1 MSQHQ
6 CEKETCESCNETN
19 CPSHQKIEKIS
30 PNPKTQIKHT
40 IAIISGKGG
49 VGKSLVTSLLAK
61 ELNELGYKVGIMD
74 ADITG
79 PSIPKSF
86 GIAEKATGDETRIL
100 ALHSNKGVAIMS
112 TNCLLED
119 DTDPIIWRGPMIANL
134 VTQLYSNVDY
144 GELDYLLIDM
154 PPGTGDVPLTVFQ
167 QIHIDGALVIT
178 SPQDL
183 VSLIVEKSL
192 KMGKSMNVP
201 LLGLITNM
209 AYLKCP
215 HCEKKIYL
223 YGKAKTEDYAKSYGI
238 RNLDE
243 IVLDPLLAEK
253 VDQGAIEDY
262 QKKLLPKATSL
273 LAMLRE

>member
-100 ALHSNKGVAIMS
+100 ALHSKKGVAIMS

-243 IVLDPLLAEK
+243 IALDPLLAEK